1 MTSASSPVSPRRAL
15 WHLAW
20 PMAAELLLGIA
31 VGLAGVALAARV
43 SDDAAAAYGVGN
55 TLFATFFI
63 AFRIVGAG
71 VSVVLT
77 QRLGA
82 GDRTGAARLAR
93 AALAASVWMGVAT
106 AALLLGGADALLA
119 ALGTPPEVQALAKP
133 YLQVLAFALGLD
145 ALNALMGSVLRAH
158 LHARTALY
166 ISLAT
171 SAVHLL
177 ACVPLMR
184 GDGPLPELGLAGFAA
199 AMVASRFVAV
209 GLHLWG
215 WARHLD
221 LRPKGRDWWA
231 LAPRVLA
238 PALAIGVPGAAENIA
253 YRLATLGVMAVV
265 AQLGGAALA
274 AHTYAQQLGGIVL
287 LTSMSL
293 GLAAEILVGHDVGAG
308 ALDAARRRVRTSMR
322 YGILASTAA
331 ALLLALAGRAAL
343 GLLTHDRGV
352 IASATLLLWIGVLLE
367 PGRTLNL
374 VYVNALRAT
383 GDVRW
388 PVAVAAVSMT
398 LVMAGGAWLLG
409 HRLGLGLVGVWLALT
424 ADEWLRGLANAWRW
438 HSGTWKVHAAAAGY
452 TRDR

>member
-1 MTSASSPVSPRRAL
+1 MTATTAPIPPRRAL
-15 WHLAW
+15 WRLAW

-82 GDRTGAARLAR
+82 GDKAGAALLAR

-106 AALLLGGADALLA
+106 AGLLLVGADTLLS
-119 ALGTPPEVQALAKP
+119 ALGTPPEVQALARP

-158 LHARTALY
+158 LHARTALF

-221 LRPKGRDWWA
+221 LRPQGRDWWA
-231 LAPRVLA
+231 LQGGVLA

-265 AQLGGAALA
+265 AQLGSGPLA
-274 AHTYAQQLGGIVL
+274 AHTYAQQVSNLVL
-287 LTSMSL
+287 LASMSL

-322 YGILASTAA
+322 YGILASTGA
-331 ALLLALAGRAAL
+331 ALLLALAGRPVL
-343 GLLTHDRGV
+343 GLFTHDRHV
-352 IASATLLLWIGVLLE
+352 VASAALLLWIGVLLE

-374 VYVNALRAT
+374 IYVNALRAT

-388 PVAVAAVSMT
+388 PVAVAACSMT
-398 LVMAGGAWLLG
+398 VVMAGGAWLLG
-409 HRLGLGLVGVWLALT
+409 YRLGLGLVGVWLALA
-424 ADEWLRGLANAWRW
+424 ADEWLRGLANGWRW
-438 HSGTWKVHAAAAGY
+438 HSGAWRAKAAAAGY
-452 TRDR
+452 TSGR